1 MPSTLLTPLNV
12 GIELI
17 RKNNILNYATSLL
30 PSLSKSRAR
39 TFQANYDKAAR
50 LLKGREDLNVL
61 LLNALTQVAP
71 ASYIKSE
78 NDKEQIMRA
87 FCDNVLLAKRNRQKE
102 EPVGALLLLLSIK
115 DRLLRVHTAGNKAL
129 ITDTQGSKVISKIK
143 GHLRRGDYGKAIVV
157 GIQEIDRF
165 IESNKYFESWTN
177 WFRRWYMSFLS
188 PVLVIFSFF
197 LVRRNVIANYRQE
210 RYASLESQR
219 LISDESAQEETE
231 SDVSQEEENFC
242 GICLESLN
250 DPSMFDTD
258 LDALSGYE
266 RSWHLGDIWGHEM
279 HFTRFCNVASICTVM
294 YHNFLKGTLK
304 VQLPSL
310 FAFLI
315 CCWKYYNGRQICIEA
330 QNESSGIRVL
340 ACGHSFHR
348 SCIDR
353 WLFHR
358 STCPLCRAR
367 ILAQNVTPID
377 GEVDA
382 SSSTEERY
390 HIGENMVSSTDTSSA
405 TYAIGDR
412 IYVRTT
418 RHSNRNPE
426 HLPATI
432 IRVFNGG
439 ERYDVRYTE
448 PWRVRNLYPLGIRN
462 GVTETLLTSWAW
474 GTIIYGRHRQHRYNQ
489 MQDRFGHVIP
499 DVELFWS
506 NVAYGSR
513 YSASHSSGVNELV
526 HSLTTNVSGT
536 TFSGEIHP
544 ASDANNVEVPSVL
557 RGRDPSATW
566 YTTATGNLSTGSA
579 SSKGW
584 LRSLTSDPGKSWNS
598 SSSGGSRSSSWGNGG
613 GGASGKW

>member
-1 MPSTLLTPLNV
+1 MEKLLSLV
-12 GIELI
+12 Y
-17 RKNNILNYATSLL
+17 RKSIGLSRATSILKRGRTGFAGGTCRSYL
-30 PSLSKSRAR
+30 QCLSFSL
-39 TFQANYDKAAR
+39 
-50 LLKGREDLNVL
+50 
-61 LLNALTQVAP
+61 
-71 ASYIKSE
+71 
-78 NDKEQIMRA
+78 
-87 FCDNVLLAKRNRQKE
+87 
-102 EPVGALLLLLSIK
+102 
-115 DRLLRVHTAGNKAL
+115 
-129 ITDTQGSKVISKIK
+129 
-143 GHLRRGDYGKAIVV
+143 
-157 GIQEIDRF
+157 
-165 IESNKYFESWTN
+165 
-177 WFRRWYMSFLS
+177 
-188 PVLVIFSFF
+188 FF
-197 LVRRNVIANYRQE
+197 LIRRNVIANYRQE

-219 LISDESAQEETE
+219 LISHESAQEETE

-258 LDALSGYE
+258 LEALSGYE

-294 YHNFLKGTLK
+294 YHNFLKGTLR

-310 FAFLI
+310 FALLI

-330 QNESSGIRVL
+330 QNESSDIRVL

-377 GEVDA
+377 SEVDA
-382 SSSTEERY
+382 SSSTVGQY
-390 HIGENMVSSTDTSSA
+390 HIGENVVSSTDTSSA

-418 RHSNRNPE
+418 RYSDASPE

-526 HSLTTNVSGT
+526 HGLTTNVSGT

-566 YTTATGNLSTGSA
+566 YMTATGNLSTGSA

-584 LRSLTSDPGKSWNS
+584 LRSLTSDPGKSWSS